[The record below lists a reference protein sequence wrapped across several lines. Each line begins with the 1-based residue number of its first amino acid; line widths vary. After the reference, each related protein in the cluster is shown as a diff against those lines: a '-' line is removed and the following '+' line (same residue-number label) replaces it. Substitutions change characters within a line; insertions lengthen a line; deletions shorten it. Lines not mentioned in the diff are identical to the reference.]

1 MSLIGHWEKRR
12 DAGVDI
18 YLRGKNV
25 VTVKKTN
32 LIYLL
37 FLLPFMVLIVLFE
50 LLPLLS
56 IVINSVSPIGTSGF
70 TLDHFTSIFASD
82 YYMMSIRNSLMIA
95 VFSSLIGLV
104 VAVLGAYAI
113 HHATPKVK
121 RFFINL
127 INMTSNFQG
136 IQLAFAF
143 IILLGNAGVL
153 VLIGQQMGVDFLANF
168 DVYSSTGIL
177 LSFVYFQIPLA
188 TLLMYPSFDAI
199 HQEYKEAAM
208 LLNAS
213 QFSFWMRVGIPIVLP
228 SIFGTFSVL
237 FSNALAAYATPYAL
251 MGNNYA
257 LLPIRISAMFT
268 GDVVQQVELGSA
280 LSVILLLLMSVM
292 TVISTNLLKKM
303 RKEG

>member
-1 MSLIGHWEKRR
+1 MS
-12 DAGVDI
+12 
-18 YLRGKNV
+18 
-25 VTVKKTN
+25 VKKTN
-32 LIYLL
+32 LTYLL

-82 YYMMSIRNSLMIA
+82 YYMMSIRNSLLIA

-121 RFFINL
+121 QFFINL

-153 VLIGQQMGVDFLANF
+153 VLIGQQMGIDFLANF
-168 DVYSSTGIL
+168 DVYSSMGIL
-177 LSFVYFQIPLA
+177 LTFVYFQIPLA

-280 LSVILLLLMSVM
+280 LSVILLFLMSVM

>member
-1 MSLIGHWEKRR
+1 M
-12 DAGVDI
+12 
-18 YLRGKNV
+18 
-25 VTVKKTN
+25 TVKKTN
-32 LIYLL
+32 LTYLL

-82 YYMMSIRNSLMIA
+82 YYMMSIRNSLLIA
-95 VFSSLIGLV
+95 VFSSLIGLL

-177 LSFVYFQIPLA
+177 LTFVYFQIPLA

>member
-1 MSLIGHWEKRR
+1 MS
-12 DAGVDI
+12 
-18 YLRGKNV
+18 
-25 VTVKKTN
+25 VKKTN
-32 LIYLL
+32 LTYLL

-56 IVINSVSPIGTSGF
+56 IVINSVSPIGTNGF

-82 YYMMSIRNSLMIA
+82 YYMMSIRNSLLIA
-95 VFSSLIGLV
+95 VFSSLIGLL

-121 RFFINL
+121 QFFINL

-153 VLIGQQMGVDFLANF
+153 VLIGQQMGIDFLANF
-168 DVYSSTGIL
+168 DVYSSMGIL
-177 LSFVYFQIPLA
+177 LTFVYFQIPLA

-280 LSVILLLLMSVM
+280 LSVILLFLMSVM

>member
-1 MSLIGHWEKRR
+1 MTTKKRHWRY
-12 DAGVDI
+12 GV
-18 YLRGKNV
+18 
-25 VTVKKTN
+25 
-32 LIYLL
+32 
-37 FLLPFMVLIVLFE
+37 FLLPFMILIVLFE
-50 LLPLLS
+50 ILPLLS
-56 IVINSVSPIGTSGF
+56 ILLNSVSPIGTSGITF
-70 TLDHFTSIFASD
+70 EHFSSIFKSD
-82 YYMMSIRNSLMIA
+82 YYRMSIFNSLMIA
-95 VFSSLIGLV
+95 VWSSVIGLS
-104 VAVLGAYAI
+104 VAILGAYAI

-127 INMTSNFQG
+127 INMASNFQG

-153 VLIGQQMGVDFLANF
+153 VLIGQQMGIGFLANF

-177 LSFVYFQIPLA
+177 LTFIYFQIPLA
-188 TLLMYPSFDAI
+188 IVLLYPSFDAI
-199 HQEYKEAAM
+199 RQEYKEAAM

-213 QFSFWMRVGIPIVLP
+213 AISFWLRVGIPIILP
-228 SIFGTFSVL
+228 SLFGTFSVL

-292 TVISTNLLKKM
+292 TICSTTVLKKM

>member
-1 MSLIGHWEKRR
+1 MTIKK
-12 DAGVDI
+12 
-18 YLRGKNV
+18 KNG
-25 VTVKKTN
+25 
-32 LIYLL
+32 IYLL
-37 FLLPFMVLIVLFE
+37 FLLPFMVLIILFE
-50 LLPLLS
+50 IFPLLS
-56 IVINSVSPIGTSGF
+56 ILINSVSPIGTSGF
-70 TLDHFTSIFASD
+70 TLTHFTSIFAND
-82 YYMMSIRNSLMIA
+82 YYRMSIFNSLMIA
-95 VFSSLIGLV
+95 VLSSLIGLL

-113 HHATPKVK
+113 HHATPKFK

-127 INMTSNFQG
+127 INMASNFQG

-153 VLIGQQMGVDFLANF
+153 VLIGQQMNIDFLANF

-177 LSFVYFQIPLA
+177 MTFIYFQIPLA
-188 TLLMYPSFDAI
+188 TLLLYPSFDAI

-213 QFSFWMRVGIPIVLP
+213 KFSFWMRIGIPIVLP
-228 SIFGTFSVL
+228 SLFGTFSVL

-292 TVISTNLLKKM
+292 TVISANVLKRM

>member
-1 MSLIGHWEKRR
+1 M
-12 DAGVDI
+12 
-18 YLRGKNV
+18 
-25 VTVKKTN
+25 TVKKKN

>member
-1 MSLIGHWEKRR
+1 MS
-12 DAGVDI
+12 
-18 YLRGKNV
+18 
-25 VTVKKTN
+25 VKKTN
-32 LIYLL
+32 LTYLL

-70 TLDHFTSIFASD
+70 TLNHFSSIFASD
-82 YYMMSIRNSLMIA
+82 YYMMSIRNSLLIA

-121 RFFINL
+121 QFFINL

-153 VLIGQQMGVDFLANF
+153 VLIGQQMGIDFLANF

-177 LSFVYFQIPLA
+177 LTFVYFQIPLA

-213 QFSFWMRVGIPIVLP
+213 QFSFWMHVGIPIVLP

>member
-1 MSLIGHWEKRR
+1 M
-12 DAGVDI
+12 
-18 YLRGKNV
+18 
-25 VTVKKTN
+25 TVKKTN

-177 LSFVYFQIPLA
+177 LTFVYFQIPLA

>member
-1 MSLIGHWEKRR
+1 MTIKKRHWRY
-12 DAGVDI
+12 GV
-18 YLRGKNV
+18 
-25 VTVKKTN
+25 
-32 LIYLL
+32 
-37 FLLPFMVLIVLFE
+37 FLLPFMILIVLFE
-50 LLPLLS
+50 ILPLVSILLS
-56 IVINSVSPIGTSGF
+56 SVSPIGTSGLTF
-70 TLDHFTSIFASD
+70 EHFSNIFKSD
-82 YYMMSIRNSLMIA
+82 YYRMSILNSLMIA
-95 VFSSLIGLV
+95 VWSSMLGLS
-104 VAVLGAYAI
+104 VAILGSYAI

-127 INMTSNFQG
+127 INMASNFQG

-153 VLIGQQMGVDFLANF
+153 VLIGQQMGIGFLAHF
-168 DVYSSTGIL
+168 DVYSNTGIL
-177 LSFVYFQIPLA
+177 LTFIYFQIPLA
-188 TLLMYPSFDAI
+188 ILLLYPSFDAI
-199 HQEYKEAAM
+199 RQEYKEAAM

-213 QFSFWMRVGIPIVLP
+213 TISFWLRVGIPIILP
-228 SIFGTFSVL
+228 SLFGTFSVL

-292 TVISTNLLKKM
+292 TISSTTVLKKM

>member
-1 MSLIGHWEKRR
+1 MTIKK
-12 DAGVDI
+12 
-18 YLRGKNV
+18 KNG
-25 VTVKKTN
+25 
-32 LIYLL
+32 IYLL
-37 FLLPFMVLIVLFE
+37 FLLPFMVLIILFE
-50 LLPLLS
+50 IFPLLS
-56 IVINSVSPIGTSGF
+56 ILINSVSPIGTSGF
-70 TLDHFTSIFASD
+70 TLTHFTSIFASD
-82 YYMMSIRNSLMIA
+82 YYRMSIFNSLMIA
-95 VFSSLIGLV
+95 VWSSVIGLS

-127 INMTSNFQG
+127 INMASNFQG

-153 VLIGQQMGVDFLANF
+153 VLIGQQMNINFLANF

-177 LSFVYFQIPLA
+177 MTFIYFQIPLA
-188 TLLMYPSFDAI
+188 TLLLYPSFDAI

-213 QFSFWMRVGIPIVLP
+213 KFSFWMRVGIPIVLP
-228 SIFGTFSVL
+228 SLFGTFSVL

-292 TVISTNLLKKM
+292 TVISTNVLKKM
-303 RKEG
+303 KKEG

>member
-1 MSLIGHWEKRR
+1 M
-12 DAGVDI
+12 
-18 YLRGKNV
+18 
-25 VTVKKTN
+25 TVKKTN
-32 LIYLL
+32 LTYLL

>member
-1 MSLIGHWEKRR
+1 MS
-12 DAGVDI
+12 
-18 YLRGKNV
+18 
-25 VTVKKTN
+25 VKKTN
-32 LIYLL
+32 LTYLL

-82 YYMMSIRNSLMIA
+82 YYMMSIRNSLLIA

-121 RFFINL
+121 QFFINL

-177 LSFVYFQIPLA
+177 LTFVYFQIPLA

>member
-1 MSLIGHWEKRR
+1 MASKRKNLS
-12 DAGVDI
+12 
-18 YLRGKNV
+18 YLV
-25 VTVKKTN
+25 
-32 LIYLL
+32 
-37 FLLPFMVLIVLFE
+37 FLLPFLVLIVLFE
-50 LLPLLS
+50 IFPLVS
-56 IVINSVSPIGTSGF
+56 ILINSVKPVGTAGF
-70 TLDHFTSIFASD
+70 TFEHFTSIFTSE

-95 VFSSLIGLV
+95 VFSSLIGV
-104 VAVLGAYAI
+104 TVAVLGAYAI

-127 INMTSNFQG
+127 INMTANFQG

-143 IILLGNAGVL
+143 IILLGNSGIL
-153 VLIGQQMGVDFLANF
+153 VLIGQQMGVDFLADF

-177 LSFVYFQIPLA
+177 LTFIYFQIPLA

-213 QFSFWMRVGIPIVLP
+213 NFSFWLRVGIPIVLP

-292 TVISTNLLKKM
+292 TFISTNLLKKM

>member
-1 MSLIGHWEKRR
+1 MS
-12 DAGVDI
+12 
-18 YLRGKNV
+18 
-25 VTVKKTN
+25 VKKTN
-32 LIYLL
+32 LTYLL

-82 YYMMSIRNSLMIA
+82 YYMMSIRNSLLIA
-95 VFSSLIGLV
+95 VFSSLIGLL

-121 RFFINL
+121 QFFINL

-153 VLIGQQMGVDFLANF
+153 VLIGQQMGIDFLANF

-177 LSFVYFQIPLA
+177 LTFVYFQIPLA

>member
-1 MSLIGHWEKRR
+1 MS
-12 DAGVDI
+12 
-18 YLRGKNV
+18 
-25 VTVKKTN
+25 VKKTN

-70 TLDHFTSIFASD
+70 TLDHFSSIFASD
-82 YYMMSIRNSLMIA
+82 YYMMSIRNSLLIA
-95 VFSSLIGLV
+95 VFSSLIGLL

-121 RFFINL
+121 QFFINL

-153 VLIGQQMGVDFLANF
+153 VLIGQQMGIDFLANF

-177 LSFVYFQIPLA
+177 LTFVYFQIPLA

-213 QFSFWMRVGIPIVLP
+213 QFSFWMHVGIPIVLP

-280 LSVILLLLMSVM
+280 LSVILLFLMSVM

>member
-1 MSLIGHWEKRR
+1 MS
-12 DAGVDI
+12 
-18 YLRGKNV
+18 
-25 VTVKKTN
+25 VKKTN
-32 LIYLL
+32 LTYLL

-70 TLDHFTSIFASD
+70 TLNHFSSIFASD
-82 YYMMSIRNSLMIA
+82 YYMMSIRNSLLIA

-121 RFFINL
+121 QFFINL

-153 VLIGQQMGVDFLANF
+153 VLIGQQMGIDFLANF

-177 LSFVYFQIPLA
+177 LTFVYFQIPLA

>member
-1 MSLIGHWEKRR
+1 MS
-12 DAGVDI
+12 
-18 YLRGKNV
+18 
-25 VTVKKTN
+25 VKKTN

-70 TLDHFTSIFASD
+70 TLDHFSSIFASD
-82 YYMMSIRNSLMIA
+82 YYMMSIRNSLLIA
-95 VFSSLIGLV
+95 VFSSLIGLL

-121 RFFINL
+121 QFFINL

-153 VLIGQQMGVDFLANF
+153 VLIGQQMGIDFLANF

-177 LSFVYFQIPLA
+177 LTFVYFQIPLA

-280 LSVILLLLMSVM
+280 LSVILLFLMSVM

>member
-1 MSLIGHWEKRR
+1 M
-12 DAGVDI
+12 
-18 YLRGKNV
+18 
-25 VTVKKTN
+25 TVKKTN
-32 LIYLL
+32 LTYLL

-177 LSFVYFQIPLA
+177 LTFVYFQIPLA

>member
-1 MSLIGHWEKRR
+1 M
-12 DAGVDI
+12 
-18 YLRGKNV
+18 
-25 VTVKKTN
+25 
-32 LIYLL
+32 

-50 LLPLLS
+50 IVPLLS
-56 IVINSVSPIGTSGF
+56 ILTNSVTPIGSSGF
-70 TLDHFTSIFASD
+70 TLDHFTSIFESD
-82 YYMMSIRNSLMIA
+82 YYRMSIFNSLMIA
-95 VFSSLIGLV
+95 VWSSLTGLL

-153 VLIGQQMGVDFLANF
+153 VLIGQQMGIDFLANF
-168 DVYSSTGIL
+168 DVYSKTGIL
-177 LSFVYFQIPLA
+177 LTFIYFQIPLA
-188 TLLMYPSFDAI
+188 TLLLYPSFNAI

-213 QFSFWMRVGIPIVLP
+213 TFSFWLRVGIPIVLP

-251 MGNNYA
+251 MGNNYG
-257 LLPIRISAMFT
+257 LLPIRI
-268 GDVVQQVELGSA
+268 
-280 LSVILLLLMSVM
+280 
-292 TVISTNLLKKM
+292 
-303 RKEG
+303 

>member
-1 MSLIGHWEKRR
+1 
-12 DAGVDI
+12 
-18 YLRGKNV
+18 
-25 VTVKKTN
+25 
-32 LIYLL
+32 
-37 FLLPFMVLIVLFE
+37 MVLIVLFE

-177 LSFVYFQIPLA
+177 LTFVYFQIPLA

>member
-1 MSLIGHWEKRR
+1 MS
-12 DAGVDI
+12 
-18 YLRGKNV
+18 
-25 VTVKKTN
+25 VKKTQ
-32 LIYLL
+32 LTYVL

-95 VFSSLIGLV
+95 VFSSLIGLF

-121 RFFINL
+121 HFFINL
-127 INMTSNFQG
+127 IHMTSNFQG
-136 IQLAFAF
+136 IQLVFAF

-153 VLIGQQMGVDFLANF
+153 VLIGQQMGIDFLANF
-168 DVYSSTGIL
+168 DVYSSIGIL
-177 LSFVYFQIPLA
+177 LTFAYFQIPLA
-188 TLLMYPSFDAI
+188 TLLLYPSFDAI
-199 HQEYKEAAM
+199 RQEYKEAAM
-208 LLNAS
+208 LLKAS

>member
-1 MSLIGHWEKRR
+1 M
-12 DAGVDI
+12 
-18 YLRGKNV
+18 
-25 VTVKKTN
+25 TVKKTN
-32 LIYLL
+32 LTYLL

-56 IVINSVSPIGTSGF
+56 IVFNSVSPIGTSGF
-70 TLDHFTSIFASD
+70 TLVHFTSIFVSD

-95 VFSSLIGLV
+95 VFSSLIGLL

-153 VLIGQQMGVDFLANF
+153 VLIGQQMGIDFLANF

-177 LSFVYFQIPLA
+177 LTFVYFQIPLA

-292 TVISTNLLKKM
+292 TIISTNLLKKM

>member
-1 MSLIGHWEKRR
+1 MS
-12 DAGVDI
+12 
-18 YLRGKNV
+18 
-25 VTVKKTN
+25 VKKTN
-32 LIYLL
+32 LTYLL

-56 IVINSVSPIGTSGF
+56 IVINSVTPIGTSGF

-82 YYMMSIRNSLMIA
+82 YYMMSIRNSLLIA

-121 RFFINL
+121 QFFINL

-143 IILLGNAGVL
+143 IILLGNTGVL
-153 VLIGQQMGVDFLANF
+153 VLIGQQMGIDFLANF

-177 LSFVYFQIPLA
+177 LTFVYFQIPLA

-237 FSNALAAYATPYAL
+237 FSNALAAYATAYAL

>member
-1 MSLIGHWEKRR
+1 MS
-12 DAGVDI
+12 
-18 YLRGKNV
+18 
-25 VTVKKTN
+25 VKKTN
-32 LIYLL
+32 LTYLL

-82 YYMMSIRNSLMIA
+82 YYMMSIRNSLLIA

-121 RFFINL
+121 QFFINL

-153 VLIGQQMGVDFLANF
+153 VLIGQQMGIDFLANF
-168 DVYSSTGIL
+168 DVYSSMGIL
-177 LSFVYFQIPLA
+177 LTFVYFQIPLA

>member
-1 MSLIGHWEKRR
+1 MS
-12 DAGVDI
+12 
-18 YLRGKNV
+18 
-25 VTVKKTN
+25 VKKTN

-70 TLDHFTSIFASD
+70 TLDHFSSIFASD
-82 YYMMSIRNSLMIA
+82 YYMMSIRNSLLIA
-95 VFSSLIGLV
+95 VFSSLIGLL

-121 RFFINL
+121 QFFINL

-143 IILLGNAGVL
+143 IILLGNAGIL
-153 VLIGQQMGVDFLANF
+153 VLIGQQMGIDFLANF

-177 LSFVYFQIPLA
+177 LTFVYFQIPLA

-213 QFSFWMRVGIPIVLP
+213 QFSFWMHVGIPIVLP

>member
-1 MSLIGHWEKRR
+1 MASKKINLR
-12 DAGVDI
+12 
-18 YLRGKNV
+18 YLV
-25 VTVKKTN
+25 
-32 LIYLL
+32 
-37 FLLPFMVLIVLFE
+37 FLLPFLVLIVLFE
-50 LLPLLS
+50 IFPLVS
-56 IVINSVSPIGTSGF
+56 ILINSVKPVGAAGF
-70 TLDHFTSIFASD
+70 TLEHFTSIFTSE

-95 VFSSLIGLV
+95 VFSSLIGLA

-127 INMTSNFQG
+127 INMTANFQG

-143 IILLGNAGVL
+143 IILLGNSGVL
-153 VLIGQQMGVDFLANF
+153 VLIGQQMGVDFLADF

-177 LSFVYFQIPLA
+177 LTFIYFQIPLA
-188 TLLMYPSFDAI
+188 ILLMYPSFDAI

-213 QFSFWMRVGIPIVLP
+213 KLSFWIRIGIPIVLP

-292 TVISTNLLKKM
+292 TLISTNLLKKM
-303 RKEG
+303 RKDV